1 MNRLPSRVVATAD
14 PFFISLASSIFLQ
27 LSKGKRHKIKMYT
40 LQNEIKREKSELP
53 QAAMNKTLP
62 QYTCPCAG
70 QSDRDYNLG
79 GWLQVGKP
87 LCIAVSKID
96 FT

>member
-40 LQNEIKREKSELP
+40 LQNEIKRENQNFPKQP
-53 QAAMNKTLP
+53 
-62 QYTCPCAG
+62 
-70 QSDRDYNLG
+70 
-79 GWLQVGKP
+79 
-87 LCIAVSKID
+87 
-96 FT
+96 